1 MGFDWKIPITS
12 KNDFHQYCGNSRCIF
27 HSFAEPLYIFEMSSG
42 HLSFNESTRAAKCA
56 VPYVVVVDFTA
67 EYHHDGGHICG
78 WSTSTERKFAHVRMH
93 CANNKLYNWQLKH
106 FSLLNK
112 SVLEWKIKRKLWV
125 ISFFF
130 LQLNVARFCVALYC
144 WYLKSIVEPLRI
156 YFAGAMF
163 ETSKEKSQRDA
174 INKKKK

>member
-12 KNDFHQYCGNSRCIF
+12 KNDFHQYWGSSRCIF

-130 LQLNVARFCVALYC
+130 FCSWMWLDFALHCIAGISRALLNLCEY
-144 WYLKSIVEPLRI
+144 ILRVRCSRRRRRRVRE
-156 YFAGAMF
+156 M
-163 ETSKEKSQRDA
+163 Q
-174 INKKKK
+174 